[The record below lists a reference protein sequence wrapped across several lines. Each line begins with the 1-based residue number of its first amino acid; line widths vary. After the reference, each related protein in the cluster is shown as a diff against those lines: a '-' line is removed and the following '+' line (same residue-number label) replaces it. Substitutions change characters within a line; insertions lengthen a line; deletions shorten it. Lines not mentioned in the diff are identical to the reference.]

1 MLDPALLTTYG
12 LGNTV
17 IIFNVSITTLQ
28 KVNNLTIAL

>member
-1 MLDPALLTTYG
+1 MLDPAMFTTYG

-28 KVNNLTIAL
+28 EVNNLTVVL